1 MKNKLLVVAAIA
13 ALGAAGTVNAAGDAE
28 AGKAKSAACAACH
41 GQDGNSPAPNFPK
54 LAGQHPG
61 YMVKQ
66 LKDFKAGKRKDA
78 TMAPMALPLSE
89 QDMEDIAAYFS
100 AQKKQMGAADDTPWE
115 DRRARR
121 IIKNAAEGITACIGC
136 HGPTGA
142 GNPLAGFPAL
152 SGQHATYT
160 AKQLKD
166 FRAGTRANDAG
177 QMMRNVTH
185 RLSDADIEA
194 LASFIQGLH

>member
-100 AQKKQMGAADDTPWE
+100 AQKKQMGAADEKLVERGQALYRGGD
-115 DRRARR
+115 
-121 IIKNAAEGITACIGC
+121 AAEGI
-136 HGPTGA
+136 
-142 GNPLAGFPAL
+142 
-152 SGQHATYT
+152 
-160 AKQLKD
+160 
-166 FRAGTRANDAG
+166 
-177 QMMRNVTH
+177 
-185 RLSDADIEA
+185 
-194 LASFIQGLH
+194 